1 MISYLKSNALNSL
14 RGRWAEPIIATLLYF
29 CVALVISA
37 MSNTLPVLAF
47 IVNIFIVLPL
57 SFGFYLYFMRFNED
71 RSRIEN
77 LFYYFQNG
85 SDLYLKT
92 IGLSLL
98 IGLFTFLWSLLFIIP
113 GIIMKISYS
122 MSYYIMIE
130 NPEIEIREA
139 INMSKKM
146 MHGHKL
152 EYFLLNL
159 SFIGWS
165 FLALFTFGIGYLW
178 LIPYMQLTQIEFYEE
193 VKIGYIPYY

>member
-1 MISYLKSNALNSL
+1 
-14 RGRWAEPIIATLLYF
+14 
-29 CVALVISA
+29 
-37 MSNTLPVLAF
+37 
-47 IVNIFIVLPL
+47 
-57 SFGFYLYFMRFNED
+57 
-71 RSRIEN
+71 
-77 LFYYFQNG
+77 
-85 SDLYLKT
+85 
-92 IGLSLL
+92 
-98 IGLFTFLWSLLFIIP
+98 
-113 GIIMKISYS
+113 

>member
-14 RGRWAEPIIATLLYF
+14 KGRWTEPIIVTFLYL
-29 CVALVISA
+29 CIALVISA
-37 MSNTLPVLAF
+37 ISNTLSVLAL

-57 SFGFYLYFMRFNED
+57 SFGFYLYFMRFNEE
-71 RSRIEN
+71 RSKIEN
-77 LFYYFQNG
+77 LFYYFKNG

-92 IGLSLL
+92 IGLSLSV
-98 IGLFTFLWSLLFIIP
+98 GLFTLLWSLLFIIP
-113 GIIMKISYS
+113 GIIMGISYS

-130 NPEIEIREA
+130 NPEIEISEA

-152 EYFLLNL
+152 DYFLLNL

-165 FLALFTFGIGYLW
+165 FLAIFTFGIGYLW

-193 VKIGYIPYY
+193 VKVGHIPYY